1 VSSQGKK
8 FFFIVFLIFSVIV
21 LYLIFNAGN
30 PNSLLRYIIEDP
42 SYDTVILIVTAVSI
56 SLMSFYYVHTSET
69 GGYEKIIQANLKNI
83 RKLKKKGKT
92 DEEIAQ
98 SILKAM
104 NIRRGYRYHYAVK
117 RLVLILEKVKQIK

>member
-1 VSSQGKK
+1 MSSQGKK

>member
-83 RKLKKKGKT
+83 RKLKKKK
-92 DEEIAQ
+92 E
-98 SILKAM
+98 
-104 NIRRGYRYHYAVK
+104 RRMK
-117 RLVLILEKVKQIK
+117 RLPNQS